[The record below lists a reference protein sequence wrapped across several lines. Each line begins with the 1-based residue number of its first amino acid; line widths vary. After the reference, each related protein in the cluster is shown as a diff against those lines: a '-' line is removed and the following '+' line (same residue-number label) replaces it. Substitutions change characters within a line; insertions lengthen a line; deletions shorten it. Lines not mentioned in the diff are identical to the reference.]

1 MHVLVVGGAGF
12 IGSHTV
18 DLLREN
24 SHQVRVFDSLDAQVH
39 EGGTWPAYLRED
51 VERIHADV
59 RDRAAVSAALEGVD
73 AVVYLAAAVGVA
85 QSMYQVQR
93 YVEVN
98 SGGIAVLLDLL
109 VTTTHRVRKLVVASS
124 MSLYGEGACHCPRCG
139 PCAVD
144 LRPESQLT
152 RRDWSVRCPRCH
164 TETAPMSTPETQRLR
179 PSSVYAISK
188 RDHEELA
195 LAVGRAY
202 GIPTVALR
210 YFNAYG
216 ARQSLSNPYNGI
228 AAIIASRL
236 LNGLPPILF
245 EDGRQTRDFIHVSD
259 IARANRLAL
268 ETSGA
273 DGLTVNVGSG
283 RGLSLLHV
291 AAVLSNAIG
300 VHAPPEVTEQYR
312 PGDVRHCY
320 ADLTLAQERLG
331 FAPQVQPED
340 GLAELAHWL
349 RGQPAID
356 RVTRARDEL
365 RARGLLR

>member
-1 MHVLVVGGAGF
+1 MHVLVTGGAGF
-12 IGSHTV
+12 IGSHTADV
-18 DLLREN
+18 LHAA
-24 SHQVRVFDSLDAQVH
+24 SHRVRVFDSLDRQVH
-39 EGGTWPAYLRED
+39 EGQAWPAYLRDD
-51 VERIHADV
+51 VERIHGDV
-59 RDRAAVSAALEGVD
+59 RDRSAVASALEGID

-85 QSMYQVQR
+85 QSMYEVQR

-98 SGGIAVLLDLL
+98 SGGMAVLLDLL

-124 MSLYGEGACHCPRCG
+124 MSLYGEGACRCPRCG

-152 RRDWSVRCPRCH
+152 RRDWSVRCPDCH
-164 TETAPMSTPETQRLR
+164 AETAPLPTPESQRLR

-202 GIPTVALR
+202 DIPTVALR

-236 LNGLPPILF
+236 LSGQPPILF
-245 EDGRQTRDFIHVSD
+245 EDGLQTRDFVHVSD
-259 IARANRLAL
+259 IARANQLAL

-283 RGLSLLHV
+283 RGLSLHHV
-291 AAVLSNAIG
+291 ATILSNALG
-300 VHAPPEVTEQYR
+300 VQVLPEVTQQYR

-320 ADLTLAQERLG
+320 ADLTLARERLG
-331 FAPQVQPED
+331 FEPAVLPEN
-340 GLAELAHWL
+340 GLADLALWL

-356 RVTRARDEL
+356 RVARARDEL